1 MNIETHSATSSHK
14 SVAGADRK
22 KAGMAE
28 AVGGDATSGFA
39 LLMGMLAASDG
50 ATSSTVESALGDTL
64 ACPAAVSEG
73 GLSAVGNLPVLQNN
87 SYQNMP
93 TAQVGYAL
101 PASNLKALVGLDDAP
116 PQPATGQFASRSGLT
131 LNANGTLQRGNGLTA
146 LLGHLQQSDNNGL
159 LDQAESALTDINLP
173 FSPSQQAESLTR
185 GSRLPIRSSDLV
197 PATTLVAGAQM
208 QPVATPATNAALVSG
223 ASLVAGAQ
231 RQPMAAAAL
240 SASLMPGAS
249 LVAGAQMQ
257 PVAAPAT
264 NAVLVSGASLV
275 AGAQTQPLAAAATN
289 AVLVPSASLVASA
302 QMQPVA
308 EPATNAVPLPQASLA
323 TGEKGPLA
331 SILVGAAHSGSLATS
346 DARNG
351 KAGAWSDTALGAAA
365 SPGTAQPKLST
376 DISSGGHGPT
386 LRPAP
391 AELKEVKVMPATVDL
406 ATRVEANSTLVLAG
420 SSADGVLRTQE
431 RLATRSSVS
440 RSGDANDGAFGLASG
455 VNARAD
461 APYQIEAAAAAV
473 PDSAIAETV
482 SYWVTQGV
490 QNAELTLD
498 GFGSDPVEVSISLN
512 GDQAHIDFRTNQADV
527 RQALE
532 AATADLRDSLSGQ
545 GLQLAGV
552 SVGTSGS
559 RNEQGNAQPSSP
571 GTRQVEAQAEPTPAP
586 AQRRSINASVG
597 QSLDLFV

>member
-93 TAQVGYAL
+93 AAQVGYAL

-173 FSPSQQAESLTR
+173 FSPSQQADSLTR

-208 QPVATPATNAALVSG
+208 QPVATPA
-223 ASLVAGAQ
+223 
-231 RQPMAAAAL
+231 L
-240 SASLMPGAS
+240 SAVLMPGAS

-275 AGAQTQPLAAAATN
+275 AGAQTQPLTAAATN

-331 SILVGAAHSGSLATS
+331 SILMGAAHSGSLATS

-351 KAGAWSDTALGAAA
+351 KAGALSDTALGAAA
-365 SPGTAQPKLST
+365 SPSSAQPKLST

-571 GTRQVEAQAEPTPAP
+571 GTRQAEAQAEPTPAP